1 MKTKE
6 SIKKN
11 YFNESL
17 LDILIC
23 PLTKESLIW
32 DSKHNELIS
41 KKSKF
46 AFPVIDGI
54 PILLVNRAR
63 KL

>member
-23 PLTKESLIW
+23 PLSKESLIW
-32 DSKHNELIS
+32 DSKHSELIS

-54 PILLVNRAR
+54 PILLIDRAR